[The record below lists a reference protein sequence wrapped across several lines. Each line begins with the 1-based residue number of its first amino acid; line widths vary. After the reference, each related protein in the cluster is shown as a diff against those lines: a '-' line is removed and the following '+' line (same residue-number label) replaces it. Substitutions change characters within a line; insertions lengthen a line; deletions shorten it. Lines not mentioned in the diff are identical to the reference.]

1 MNGLSAGLTTIQEEE
16 IARHLAVAQGLATRL
31 IVLDHGEG
39 PGGAPLAGT
48 GRRFVSTVSTG
59 SVRRTRDVELLK
71 TIQSARPDDPMLS
84 PLQHSVLFRA
94 RRGLQVALAVSA
106 VFARQS
112 DLEQL
117 QARNISAPLQGA
129 EAEHFKA
136 LLSAS
141 AYVAAFVFA
150 AYLISTLSGES
161 EPANDMKEPD
171 FLFDTPQEALKS
183 MVAGLDA
190 ALAGAPDDTALV
202 ARARAFARV
211 AIDGLISRRT
221 RFAGLATFENT
232 HIRID
237 QDDFTLDGFDV
248 APGAKRKPLVM
259 TFKKP
264 EEIIGN
270 HIAKYQAMKL
280 AKMLMAYDFDR
291 QMNPFV
297 ELGGFLFAFIGD
309 GMPGTGKTILIQMIA
324 GLLNDY
330 CQIAGYAFHYE
341 NFGVDQISSYQGKS
355 GQNAKEF
362 VNNVINPRAIGF
374 GTIDDV
380 DQVAARRSD
389 DRASAGQHEVTA
401 VLMESFAGASTV
413 VRGNCTFGMFSN
425 YPENVDDALR
435 QRAGGRWLIDGPQ
448 SEADY
453 IDIFALLI
461 GKNHSIP
468 LGQHELY
475 ANQEIRRAVSVSY
488 EKHNRPEEDGLIA
501 VWERFEKEKGR
512 IETLADI
519 GAYLHE
525 IKRVEPR
532 FTGRAIKNI
541 TDAIKMRAMD
551 VELPDEWFAT
561 PEAFMHKAYDE
572 KKAMIAELR
581 GPVTMEM
588 ILQEINRYAD
598 SEFRYADKS
607 DEAAVSEI
615 IRRER
620 QRERA
625 IGEIEAMKRDGRW
638 QQ

>member
-1 MNGLSAGLTTIQEEE
+1 MNGLNAGLTTLHEDE
-16 IARHLAVAQGLATRL
+16 IAKHMAVAQGLVTRL
-31 IVLDHGEG
+31 IVLDAGD
-39 PGGAPLAGT
+39 GASGTPIAGT

-59 SVRRTRDVELLK
+59 SVRRTREVELAK
-71 TIQSARPDDPMLS
+71 TLQAGQGADPLLS
-84 PLQHSVLFRA
+84 PARHNVLFRT
-94 RRGLQVALAVSA
+94 RRGIQIALAIGE
-106 VFARQS
+106 VFARQTR
-112 DLEQL
+112 LEQL
-117 QARNISAPLQGA
+117 QASNIGAPLQGA
-129 EAEHFKA
+129 DAEEFKA

-141 AYVAAFVFA
+141 AYVAAFSFA
-150 AYLISTLSGES
+150 AYLLSTLAGES
-161 EPANDMKEPD
+161 EPVADAKEPD
-171 FLFDTPQEALKS
+171 FLFDTPQDALKS
-183 MVAGLDA
+183 MVAGLDL
-190 ALAGAPDDTALV
+190 ALAGAGDDATLL
-202 ARARAFARV
+202 ARARAFARD
-211 AIDGLISRRT
+211 AIEGLIARKSRFT
-221 RFAGLATFENT
+221 GLSVFENT

-248 APGAKRKPLVM
+248 APGARRAPLSM
-259 TFKKP
+259 SFKKP

-270 HIAKYQAMKL
+270 HIAKYQAMRL

-297 ELGGFLFAFIGD
+297 ELGGFMFTFIGD

-330 CQIAGYAFHYE
+330 CQVAGYAFHYE

-355 GQNAKEF
+355 GQNAKSF
-362 VNNVINPRAIGF
+362 VNNVVNPRAIGF

-380 DQVAARRSD
+380 DQVAAKRSD

-448 SEADY
+448 TENDY

-461 GKNHSIP
+461 GKNHQIP
-468 LGQHELY
+468 LGEHLLF
-475 ANQEIRRAVSVSY
+475 ADQEIKRAVSVSY
-488 EKHNRPEEDGLIA
+488 DKHSRPEEAGLVA
-501 VWERFEKEKGR
+501 VWERYEKAHGK
-512 IETLADI
+512 IQTLADI

-525 IKRVEPR
+525 IKLAEPR

-551 VELPDEWFAT
+551 VELPDDWFID
-561 PEAFMHKAYDE
+561 PKDFLHKGYDD
-572 KKAMIAELR
+572 KKGMISELR
-581 GPVTMEM
+581 GPVTMDM
-588 ILQEINRYAD
+588 ILQEVNRYAD

-607 DEAAVSEI
+607 DEAAVTEI
-615 IRRER
+615 VRRER

-625 IGEIEAMKRDGRW
+625 IGEIEAMKREGTW
-638 QQ
+638 